1 MPKMAATAT
10 KGVTR
15 RTRPRLHGAT
25 GASGS
30 GNTPE
35 TSPPLAGWKVR
46 RMQSLAAT
54 LSPRTHLR
62 SSFHAPPGNCLKL
75 LARQLNQLS
84 TPLQAEG
91 LSRRVYPFIGLAI
104 VGLVS
109 LHGYSAVTSSLALAG
124 AAVVGVALVVIPL
137 AQVDTPARSGVLTA
151 IPVIGGFILALHPL
165 WSGGTTFGFVASV
178 VITALGGAL
187 VLLPWER
194 IPRYLHAVSPV
205 GGLAVAFALE
215 VQFGLSVVR
224 AFPFVLLPLIFLALY
239 YTTVEFAIGAVL
251 AVADLILVTFINP
264 VAGDPAA
271 ALLEALLLVAFGVL
285 VRRVVLQLEKNRAA
299 AHAAEEVKSELLAD
313 LAQRNQDLQ
322 ELTRLKPEFLATMSH
337 EIRTPMNGVIGMTG
351 LLLDTELT
359 PEQREYV
366 ETVRTS
372 GDALLDIIN
381 DILDFSRI
389 EAGRVRL
396 ETIDFSPRHIVEESV
411 ELFAEAAANKGIEL
425 ALDVGEFV
433 PEMVVGDPGRLRQV
447 LINLVANA
455 IKFTESGEVVVRARS
470 HISKGPGVAIHFE
483 VADSG
488 IGLTEDEQARV
499 FSTYSQVDSS
509 TTRRHGGTGLGL
521 AIARMLTGLMGG
533 EIGVESEK
541 GTGSRFWFTAL
552 FRESGVSGRTAPHRS
567 DLAGTAVAIVDDNRT
582 NRTIVERY
590 VKSWGMRAQSY
601 EGARQA
607 LHEMRRA
614 AGSDSPFEVA
624 IVDMMMPDMDGA
636 TLVAEIRNDTSLKD
650 VVVILLT
657 SAGRSEVAV
666 PGVDAEM
673 VKPVRPS
680 QLFDALHERMAQR
693 SSTARKVDTAQ
704 SLEMD
709 AGRQR
714 ARVLVVE
721 NNAANLKVAMR
732 MVQRLGYRAEVAGT
746 GAEAIAR
753 LGQGDYDAVLM
764 DCQMPEMDGYEATRR
779 IRADEGTGR
788 RVPIIA
794 MTAAALSGDRER
806 CLAAGMDDY
815 ISKPVKLH
823 VVAAVLERWLAAS

>member
-1 MPKMAATAT
+1 M
-10 KGVTR
+10 
-15 RTRPRLHGAT
+15 
-25 GASGS
+25 
-30 GNTPE
+30 N
-35 TSPPLAGWKVR
+35 
-46 RMQSLAAT
+46 
-54 LSPRTHLR
+54 HL
-62 SSFHAPPGNCLKL
+62 N
-75 LARQLNQLS
+75 

-124 AAVVGVALVVIPL
+124 AAVVGVALVLIPL
-137 AQVDTPARSGVLTA
+137 AQIDTPARSGVVTA

-194 IPRYLHAVSPV
+194 IPRYLHAISPV

-239 YTTVEFAIGAVL
+239 YTTVEFAIGAAL

-264 VAGDPAA
+264 AAGDPAA

-299 AHAAEEVKSELLAD
+299 AAAAEAVKSELLAD

-322 ELTRLKPEFLATMSH
+322 ELTRLKSEFLATMSH

-366 ETVRTS
+366 DTVRTS

-396 ETIDFSPRHIVEESV
+396 EAIDFSPKHVVEESV

-425 ALDVGEFV
+425 ALDVEADV
-433 PEMVVGDPGRLRQV
+433 PEMVIGDPGRLRQV

-455 IKFTESGEVVVRARS
+455 IKFTESGEVVVRARNHS
-470 HISKGPGVAIHFE
+470 SKGPGVAIHFE

-521 AIARMLTGLMGG
+521 AIARMLTQLMGG
-533 EIGVESEK
+533 EIGVQSEK
-541 GTGSRFWFTAL
+541 GTGSRFWFTAR
-552 FRESGVSGRTAPHRS
+552 FRESGASSRPARHQS

-590 VKSWGMRAQSY
+590 VKSWGMRPQSY

-607 LHEMRRA
+607 LREMRRA
-614 AGSDSPFEVA
+614 AQSDAPFEVA

-636 TLVAEIRNDTSLKD
+636 SLVAEIRNDRLLKD

-680 QLFDALHERMAQR
+680 QLFDMLHERMAQR
-693 SSTARKVDTAQ
+693 SSTTRGADTPESQNAH
-704 SLEMD
+704 
-709 AGRQR
+709 AGGQW

-721 NNAANLKVAMR
+721 DNAANLKVAVR
-732 MVQRLGYRAEVAGT
+732 MVERLGYRADVAGT
-746 GAEAIAR
+746 GAEAVAL
-753 LGQGDYDAVLM
+753 LGQADYDAVLM

-779 IRADEGTGR
+779 IRADERRGR

-823 VVAAVLERWLAAS
+823 VVAAVLERWLAASRVSSTPRR